1 MTLVLTLKA
10 QPPQRLDLSPLVP
23 NLLGGKSAREI
34 PDINLGT
41 TKEPA
46 KVGDI
51 FRVRS
56 GSVEEIRF
64 EGGSERFDN
73 LGAGS
78 TAGRILLDG
87 DAGANVGRKLAG
99 GQVVV
104 TGHVGPYA
112 GSGLES
118 GRLEI
123 KGDAGDFLAA
133 PREGE
138 LHGMSGGLLIVRGTV
153 GERAGDRL
161 RRGVVII
168 EGDAGDWLASRLIA
182 GTLIV
187 LGAVGMNPGYLM
199 KRGTVALADPPEMP
213 SNFVDCGNYHTAFA
227 AVMGRA
233 LKAESAGVER
243 FFRSPLRRFAGDMSV
258 LGKGEIFVPA

>member
-23 NLLGGKSAREI
+23 HLLEAKSSKEI
-34 PDINLGT
+34 AEINLAT

-51 FRVRS
+51 FRIRA
-56 GSVEEIRF
+56 GSVDEIRF

-73 LGAGS
+73 LGHGS
-78 TAGRILLDG
+78 TTGHIVLNG
-87 DAGANVGRKLAG
+87 DAGSNVGRKLAG
-99 GQVVV
+99 GEVVV

-112 GSGLES
+112 GSGLAS

-123 KGDAGDFLAA
+123 IGEAGDFLAA
-133 PREGE
+133 PREGK

-161 RRGVVII
+161 RRGTII
-168 EGDAGDWLASRLIA
+168 VEGDAGDWLASRLVA

-187 LGAVGMNPGYLM
+187 LGAVGLNPGYLM
-199 KRGTVALADPPEMP
+199 KRGTLALANPPDLP
-213 SNFVDCGNYHTAFA
+213 PYFVDSGGYFA
-227 AVMGRA
+227 PFSAVLGRG
-233 LKAESAGVER
+233 LQAESAAAGK
-243 FFRSPLRRFAGDMSV
+243 FFRGPLHRFTGDVSV
-258 LGKGEIFVPA
+258 LGKGEIFVPD

>member
-23 NLLGGKSAREI
+23 HLLEGKSAKEI
-34 PDINLGT
+34 ADIDLAT

-46 KVGDI
+46 KAGDI
-51 FRVRS
+51 FRIQP

-73 LGAGS
+73 LGHGS
-78 TAGRILLDG
+78 KSGRVVLNG
-87 DAGANVGRKLAG
+87 DAGSNVGRKLAG
-99 GQVVV
+99 GEVIVA
-104 TGHVGPYA
+104 GHVGPYA

-161 RRGVVII
+161 RRGTII
-168 EGDAGDWLASRLIA
+168 VEGDAGDWLASRLVA

-187 LGAVGMNPGYLM
+187 LGAVGRNPGYLM
-199 KRGTVALADPPEMP
+199 KRGTVALANPPDLP
-213 SNFVDCGNYHTAFA
+213 PNFVDDGGYFA
-227 AVMGRA
+227 AFTAVLGRA
-233 LKAESAGVER
+233 LQGESAGVAKFLR
-243 FFRSPLRRFAGDMSV
+243 GPLHRFAGDVSV
-258 LGKGEIFVPA
+258 LGKGEIFVPG

>member
-23 NLLGGKSAREI
+23 HLLEGKSAKDIAEI
-34 PDINLGT
+34 DLAT

-51 FRVRS
+51 FRLRA
-56 GSVEEIRF
+56 GSAEEIRF

-73 LGAGS
+73 LGQGA
-78 TAGRILLDG
+78 TRGRILLAG
-87 DAGANVGRKLAG
+87 DAGSNVGRKLAG
-99 GQVVV
+99 GEVIVS
-104 TGHVGPYA
+104 GHVGPYA
-112 GSGLES
+112 GSGIAS

-138 LHGMSGGLLIVRGTV
+138 LHGMTGGLLIVRGTV

-161 RRGVVII
+161 RRGTIII
-168 EGDAGDWLASRLIA
+168 EGDAGDWLASRLVA

-187 LGAVGMNPGYLM
+187 LGAIGRNPGYLM
-199 KRGTVALADPPEMP
+199 KRGTLALANPPDLP
-213 SNFVDCGNYHTAFA
+213 PNFVDCGGYFA
-227 AVMGRA
+227 SFSTVLARVVQT
-233 LKAESAGVER
+233 ESAGAAR
-243 FFRSPLRRFAGDMSV
+243 FLRGPLQRFAGDAAV

>member
-1 MTLVLTLKA
+1 VTLVLTLKA

-23 NLLGGKSAREI
+23 HLLEAKTAKEI
-34 PDINLGT
+34 PQINLGT

-56 GSVEEIRF
+56 GSVDDIRF

-78 TAGRILLDG
+78 ATGRIVLDG
-87 DAGANVGRKLAG
+87 DAGTNAGRKLAG
-99 GQVVV
+99 GEVIV

-112 GSGLES
+112 GSGIES

-123 KGDAGDFLAA
+123 KGDAGDFLGA

-153 GERAGDRL
+153 GDRAGDRL

-182 GTLIV
+182 GTLVV
-187 LGAVGMNPGYLM
+187 LGAVGLNPGYLM
-199 KRGTVALADPPEMP
+199 KRGTLALADPPDLP
-213 SNFVDCGNYHTAFA
+213 PYFVDCGGYTAAFA
-227 AVMGRA
+227 AVIGRA

-243 FFRSPLRRFAGDMSV
+243 LFRGPLRRFAGDMSV
-258 LGKGEIFVPA
+258 LGKGEMFVPA